1 MCFYTHMFLQ
11 ESQPISPFNFLRNF
25 GENKT
30 YDCFMHSTDLLWLS
44 QMIQSTETA
53 CLLPD
58 LEGGLQGEP
67 WKPVYEIG
75 ERITLSCPHGMH
87 LEGAHSILCE
97 PSLKWSPDVKTIQ
110 CKRPPQPSGKMQEIL
125 SNYAWCSWDIYR
137 AIAEI
142 VLEKP
147 YLHHQQEAQKIW
159 GCVFCGLFKQDAW
172 RHLIEVSLRLF
183 ASHSSIAI

>member
-1 MCFYTHMFLQ
+1 MVSQGPMCDIPLLGSCRLVETVNRNMGPKDREALFQLGLHLQAVGEDNTVSFSLFLHVWLVGWITILTDIFLQ
-11 ESQPISPFNFLRNF
+11 ESQSTSPFNFLRNV

-30 YDCFMHSTDLLWLS
+30 YDCFMQSTDLLWLS
-44 QMIQSTETA
+44 QMIWSTETA

-110 CKRPPQPSGKMQEIL
+110 CKRPVQPSGKMQEFL
-125 SNYAWCSWDIYR
+125 CN
-137 AIAEI
+137 
-142 VLEKP
+142 
-147 YLHHQQEAQKIW
+147 
-159 GCVFCGLFKQDAW
+159 
-172 RHLIEVSLRLF
+172 
-183 ASHSSIAI
+183 